1 MSQVYG
7 VVLFK
12 NIMKNRLLNSGF
24 TLMELLVA
32 IAIIAILTSI
42 GFGTYAGVQKKSRD
56 AQRKSDLN
64 QLTRALELFY
74 SDFGRYPE
82 SGADGRIDADVSTG
96 EDFLN
101 WGETFDDPSGN
112 QIYMGNL
119 PLDSQNPGVYY
130 FYESNS
136 IGSKFRVFTKLEN
149 EDDLQIIPDPDDPDD
164 PPLTA
169 ICSVLSDACNF
180 GLSSNNSNLT
190 EIYL

>member
-1 MSQVYG
+1 
-7 VVLFK
+7 
-12 NIMKNRLLNSGF
+12 
-24 TLMELLVA
+24 MELLVV

-82 SGADGRIDADVSTG
+82 SAANGTIDVG
-96 EDFLN
+96 KEEPLN
-101 WGETFDDPSGN
+101 WGETFEDLNGN

-119 PLDSQNPGVYY
+119 PIDSQSPGTFY

-136 IGSKFRVFTKLEN
+136 SGSKFRVFTLLEN
-149 EDDLQIIPDPDDPDD
+149 ADDLQIVDDDD
-164 PPLTA
+164 LVTRPCADTTPPTF
-169 ICSVLSDACNF
+169 CNF
-180 GLSSNNSNLT
+180 GLSSSNSNLK
-190 EIYL
+190 EEYL